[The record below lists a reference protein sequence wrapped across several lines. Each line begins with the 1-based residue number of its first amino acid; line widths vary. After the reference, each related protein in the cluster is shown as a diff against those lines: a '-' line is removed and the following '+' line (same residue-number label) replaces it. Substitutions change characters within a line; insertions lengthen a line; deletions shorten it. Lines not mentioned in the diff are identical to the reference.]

1 MMKRTDYCGA
11 VRKKDTGRVVVL
23 TGWVHRRRDHGA
35 IIFIDLRD
43 REGLVQVVFDCSD
56 PIKEFSIFQ
65 TQSRALRS
73 EYVIEVRGEIA
84 ERPAGTENPDILT
97 GEVELHASDITILNR
112 SLTPPFAIEDAQE
125 AAESLRLQYRYLD
138 LRRPSVQQKFILRHN
153 LSKTVR
159 HFLDKHGF
167 LEIETPFLTKSTPE
181 GARDFLVPSRLNP
194 QTFYALPQ
202 SPQLFKQILMI
213 AGFDRY
219 YQVVRCFRDEDLR
232 ADRQPEFT
240 QLDIEFSFLEAN
252 DILTLM
258 ETLIAHLFRELKG
271 IEMPT
276 PFQRLTYQQAMSR
289 FGVDKPD
296 IRFGLELKDITDLAA
311 QSQFKV
317 FLDVI
322 AKRGTSPAKGCI
334 KGINAT
340 GLAKS
345 SRSEIDALVQQ
356 ATTRGAKGLAWL
368 KVTET
373 GASCPAGIESPI
385 AKFFTPEILTQIRQ
399 RFSAVPGDL
408 LLFVA
413 DSEKVV
419 YAVLGALRLLL
430 ADKLSLIDKNKFK
443 PLWVVDFPLLEY
455 DDTEKRYSAIHHPFT
470 APMDEDIPLLKTDPL
485 SVRSKAYDFVLNG
498 CEIGG
503 GSIRIHQSDLQS
515 QIFELFG
522 IKKEEAESKF
532 GFLLQALQY
541 GAPPHGG
548 IAFGLD
554 RLVALLTGSDSIRD
568 VIAFPKTQKGICLMT
583 QAPSEVDPKQLK
595 ELYIKK
601 ME

>member
-1 MMKRTDYCGA
+1 MKRTDYCGTL
-11 VRKKDTGRVVVL
+11 RKKDSGRIVVL

-56 PIKEFSIFQ
+56 SAKESGLFQ
-65 TQSRALRS
+65 TQSRMLRS
-73 EYVIEVRGEIA
+73 EYVIEVRGEIV
-84 ERPAGTENPDILT
+84 ERPTGTGNPDMQT
-97 GEVELHASDITILNR
+97 GEIELHASDITILNR
-112 SLTPPFAIEDAQE
+112 SLTPPFSIEEDKE

-153 LSKTVR
+153 LSKAVR
-159 HFLDKHGF
+159 HFMDTNGF

-181 GARDFLVPSRLNP
+181 GARDFLVPSRLSP
-194 QTFYALPQ
+194 KTFYALPQ

-213 AGFDRY
+213 SGFDRY

-240 QLDIEFSFLEAN
+240 QLDIEFSFLEAQ
-252 DILTLM
+252 DILGLM
-258 ETLIAHLFRELKG
+258 ETLITNLFRDLKG
-271 IEMPT
+271 IDLPT
-276 PFQRLTYQQAMSR
+276 PFPRLTYQEAMNR

-296 IRFGLELKDITDLAA
+296 VRFGLELKEITDLAL

-317 FLDVI
+317 FLDVV
-322 AKRGTSPAKGCI
+322 AKKGAI

-345 SRSEIDALVQQ
+345 SRSEIDALGQE

-368 KVTET
+368 KITEN
-373 GASCPAGIESPI
+373 GIESPI
-385 AKFFTPEILTQIRQ
+385 AKFFTPEILGQIRE
-399 RFSAVPGDL
+399 RLNGTPGDL
-408 LLFVA
+408 LIFVA
-413 DSEKVV
+413 DSTKVV
-419 YAVLGALRLLL
+419 HAVLGGLRLLL
-430 ADKLSLIDKNKFK
+430 GQRLGLIDKDEFK
-443 PLWVVDFPLLEY
+443 PLWVIDFPLLEY
-455 DDTEKRYSAIHHPFT
+455 DDAEKRYVAIHHPFT
-470 APMDEDIPLLKTDPL
+470 APMDEDIDLLRTDPL

-522 IKKEEAESKF
+522 IKKEEAELKF

-554 RLVALLTGSDSIRD
+554 RLAALLTDSESIRD

-595 ELYIKK
+595 ELYIKNL
-601 ME
+601 

>member
-1 MMKRTDYCGA
+1 MIPSTTMKRTDYCGTL
-11 VRKKDTGRVVVL
+11 RKKDAGRVVVL

-43 REGLVQVVFDCSD
+43 REGLVQVVFDCADIANESS
-56 PIKEFSIFQ
+56 PFQ
-65 TQSRALRS
+65 TQARALRS
-73 EYVIEVRGEIA
+73 EYVIEVRGEIV
-84 ERPAGTENPDILT
+84 ERPADTGNPDMQT
-97 GEVELHASDITILNR
+97 GEIELHATNITILNR
-112 SLTPPFAIEDAQE
+112 SLTPPFSIEEDKE
-125 AAESLRLQYRYLD
+125 AAEALRLQYRYLD

-153 LSKTVR
+153 VSKAMR
-159 HFLDKHGF
+159 HFMDENGF

-194 QTFYALPQ
+194 KTFYALPQ

-213 AGFDRY
+213 SGFDRY

-240 QLDIEFSFLEAN
+240 QLDIEFSFMEAQ
-252 DILTLM
+252 DILALM
-258 ETLIAHLFRELKG
+258 EVMIVNLFKTLKG
-271 IEMPT
+271 IDIPV
-276 PFQRLTYQQAMSR
+276 PFPRLTYKQAMSR

-296 IRFGLELKDITDLAA
+296 IRFGLELKEITDFAA

-322 AKRGTSPAKGCI
+322 ARKGAI

-345 SRSEIDALVQQ
+345 SRSEIDALVLE

-373 GASCPAGIESPI
+373 GIESPI
-385 AKFFTPEILTQIRQ
+385 AKFFTPEILTQIKE
-399 RFSAVPGDL
+399 RFNAATGDL
-408 LLFVA
+408 ILFVA

-419 YAVLGALRLLL
+419 HAVLGGLRLLL
-430 ADKLSLIDKNKFK
+430 GQKLSLIDKDQFK
-443 PLWVVDFPLLEY
+443 PLWVTEFPLLEY
-455 DDTEKRYSAIHHPFT
+455 DDEEKRYVAIHHPFT
-470 APMDEDIPLLKTDPL
+470 APMDEDIALLRTEPL

-498 CEIGG
+498 SEVGG
-503 GSIRIHQSDLQS
+503 GSIRIHQSEMQS
-515 QIFELFG
+515 QIFELLG
-522 IKKEEAESKF
+522 IKKEDADLKF

-554 RLVALLTGSDSIRD
+554 RLVALLTGSESIRD

-583 QAPSEVDPKQLK
+583 QAPSDVDPKQLK
-595 ELYIKK
+595 ELYIKHP
-601 ME
+601 

>member
-1 MMKRTDYCGA
+1 MKRTDYCGTL
-11 VRKKDTGRVVVL
+11 RKKDSGRIVVL

-56 PIKEFSIFQ
+56 SAKESGLFQ
-65 TQSRALRS
+65 TQSRMLRS
-73 EYVIEVRGEIA
+73 EYVIEVRGEIV
-84 ERPAGTENPDILT
+84 ERPTGTGNPDMQT
-97 GEVELHASDITILNR
+97 GEIELHASDITILNR
-112 SLTPPFAIEDAQE
+112 SLTPPFSIEEDKE

-138 LRRPSVQQKFILRHN
+138 LRRPSVQKKFILRHN
-153 LSKTVR
+153 LSKAVR
-159 HFLDKHGF
+159 RFMDTNGF

-181 GARDFLVPSRLNP
+181 GARDFLVPSRLSP
-194 QTFYALPQ
+194 KTFYALPQ

-213 AGFDRY
+213 SGFDRY

-240 QLDIEFSFLEAN
+240 QLDIEFSFLEAQ
-252 DILTLM
+252 DILGLM
-258 ETLIAHLFRELKG
+258 ETLITNLFRDLKG
-271 IEMPT
+271 IDLPT
-276 PFQRLTYQQAMSR
+276 PFPRLTYQEAMNR

-296 IRFGLELKDITDLAA
+296 VRFGLELKEITDLAL

-317 FLDVI
+317 FLDVV
-322 AKRGTSPAKGCI
+322 AKKGAI

-345 SRSEIDALVQQ
+345 SRSEIDALGQE

-368 KVTET
+368 KITEN
-373 GASCPAGIESPI
+373 GIESPI
-385 AKFFTPEILTQIRQ
+385 AKFFTPEILGQIRE
-399 RFSAVPGDL
+399 RLNGTPGDL
-408 LLFVA
+408 LIFVA
-413 DSEKVV
+413 DSTKVV
-419 YAVLGALRLLL
+419 HAVLGGLRLLL
-430 ADKLSLIDKNKFK
+430 GQRLGLIDKDEFK
-443 PLWVVDFPLLEY
+443 PLWVIDFPLLEY
-455 DDTEKRYSAIHHPFT
+455 DDAEKRYVAIHHPFT
-470 APMDEDIPLLKTDPL
+470 APMDEDIDLLKTDPL

-515 QIFELFG
+515 QIFELLG
-522 IKKEEAESKF
+522 IKKEEAELKF

-554 RLVALLTGSDSIRD
+554 RLAALLTDSESIRD

-595 ELYIKK
+595 ELYIKNL
-601 ME
+601 

>member
-1 MMKRTDYCGA
+1 MKRTDYCGTLT
-11 VRKKDTGRVVVL
+11 KKDAGRVVVL

-56 PIKEFSIFQ
+56 PTKEASPFQ
-65 TQSRALRS
+65 TESRALRS
-73 EYVIEVRGEIA
+73 EYVIEVRGAIA
-84 ERPAGTENPDILT
+84 ERPTGTENPEMQT
-97 GEVELHASDITILNR
+97 GEIELHATDITILNR
-112 SLTPPFAIEDAQE
+112 SITPPFSIEEDKE

-138 LRRPSVQQKFILRHN
+138 LRRPSVQQKFILRHK
-153 LSKTVR
+153 LSKAMR
-159 HFLDKHGF
+159 HFMDDNGF

-194 QTFYALPQ
+194 KTFYALPQ

-213 AGFDRY
+213 SGFDRY

-240 QLDIEFSFLEAN
+240 QLDIEFSFLEAQ
-252 DILTLM
+252 DILCLM
-258 ETLIAHLFRELKG
+258 EAMIVNIFKELKG
-271 IEMPT
+271 IDLPT
-276 PFQRLTYQQAMSR
+276 PFPHLTYQEAIHR

-296 IRFGLELKDITDLAA
+296 IRFGLELKEITDLAA

-317 FLDVI
+317 FLDVV
-322 AKRGTSPAKGCI
+322 AKKGVI

-340 GLAKS
+340 GFAKS
-345 SRSEIDALVQQ
+345 SRSEIDALVAE

-368 KVTET
+368 KITADSVTT
-373 GASCPAGIESPI
+373 PAGVESPI
-385 AKFFTPEILTQIRQ
+385 AKFFTPEILTQIKE
-399 RFSAVPGDL
+399 RFNAVPGDIL
-408 LLFVA
+408 FFVA
-413 DSEKVV
+413 DSEKVAH
-419 YAVLGALRLLL
+419 AVLGGLRLLL
-430 ADKLSLIDKNKFK
+430 GQKLGLIDKRQFK
-443 PLWVVDFPLLEY
+443 PLWVTDFPLLEY
-455 DDTEKRYSAIHHPFT
+455 DDDEKRYVAIHHPFT
-470 APMDEDIPLLKTDPL
+470 APVDEDIPLLKTDPL

-498 CEIGG
+498 SEVGG

-515 QIFELFG
+515 QIFELLG
-522 IKKEEAESKF
+522 IKKEEAELKF

-554 RLVALLTGSDSIRD
+554 RFVALLTHSESIRD
-568 VIAFPKTQKGICLMT
+568 VIAFPKTQKGVCLMT

-595 ELYIKK
+595 ELYIGGDGPRR
-601 ME
+601 

>member
-1 MMKRTDYCGA
+1 MKRTDYCGA
-11 VRKKDTGRVVVL
+11 IRKKDTGRVVVL

-56 PIKEFSIFQ
+56 PIKESSLFQ

-73 EYVIEVRGEIA
+73 EYVIEVRGEIS

-97 GEVELHASDITILNR
+97 GEIELHASDITILNR
-112 SLTPPFAIEDAQE
+112 SLTPPFAIEDDPE

-153 LSKTVR
+153 LSKSVR
-159 HFLDKHGF
+159 HFLDQNGF

-240 QLDIEFSFLEAN
+240 QLDIEFSFLEAK

-258 ETLIAHLFRELKG
+258 ETLIANLFRELKG
-271 IEMPT
+271 IDLPT
-276 PFQRLTYQQAMSR
+276 PFPRLTYKEAMSR

-296 IRFGLELKDITDLAA
+296 VRFGLELKDITDLAL

-322 AKRGTSPAKGCI
+322 AKKGCI

-340 GLAKS
+340 RLAKS
-345 SRSEIDALVQQ
+345 SRSEIDALVLE

-368 KVTET
+368 KVT
-373 GASCPAGIESPI
+373 PDGIESPI
-385 AKFFTPEILTQIRQ
+385 AKFFSPESLTQIRE

-430 ADKLSLIDKNKFK
+430 ADKLSLIDKNEFK

-455 DDTEKRYSAIHHPFT
+455 DETEKRYSAIHHPFT
-470 APMDEDIPLLKTDPL
+470 APMDEDIPLLRTDPL

-522 IKKEEAESKF
+522 IKKEEADSKF

-554 RLVALLTGSDSIRD
+554 RLVALLTGSESIRD

-595 ELYIKK
+595 ELHIKNS
-601 ME
+601 

>member
-1 MMKRTDYCGA
+1 MKRTDYCGA
-11 VRKKDTGRVVVL
+11 IRKKDTGRVVVL

-56 PIKEFSIFQ
+56 PIKESSLFQ

-97 GEVELHASDITILNR
+97 GEIELHASEITILNR

-153 LSKTVR
+153 LSKAVR
-159 HFLDKHGF
+159 HFMDKNGF

-240 QLDIEFSFLEAN
+240 QLDIEFSFLEAK

-258 ETLIAHLFRELKG
+258 ETLIANLFRELKG
-271 IEMPT
+271 IEIPV
-276 PFQRLTYQQAMSR
+276 PFPRLTYQQAMSR

-296 IRFGLELKDITDLAA
+296 VRFGLELKDITDLAL

-322 AKRGTSPAKGCI
+322 AKKGFI

-345 SRSEIDALVQQ
+345 SRSEIDALVYE

-368 KVTET
+368 KVTDQ
-373 GASCPAGIESPI
+373 GVESPI
-385 AKFFTPEILTQIRQ
+385 AKFFTPEILNQIRE

-430 ADKLSLIDKNKFK
+430 ADKLSLIDKNQFK

-455 DDTEKRYSAIHHPFT
+455 DETEKRYSAIHHPFT
-470 APMDEDIPLLKTDPL
+470 APMDEDIPLLRTDPL

-554 RLVALLTGSDSIRD
+554 RLVALLTCSDSIRD

>member
-1 MMKRTDYCGA
+1 MKRTDYCGA
-11 VRKKDTGRVVVL
+11 IRKKDTGRVVVL

-56 PIKEFSIFQ
+56 PIKESSLFQ

-73 EYVIEVRGEIA
+73 EYVIEVRGEIS

-97 GEVELHASDITILNR
+97 GEIELHASDITILNR
-112 SLTPPFAIEDAQE
+112 SLTPPFAIEDDPE

-153 LSKTVR
+153 LSKSVR
-159 HFLDKHGF
+159 HFLDQNGF

-240 QLDIEFSFLEAN
+240 QLDIEFSFLEAK

-258 ETLIAHLFRELKG
+258 ETLIANLFRELKG
-271 IEMPT
+271 IDLPT
-276 PFQRLTYQQAMSR
+276 PFPRLTYKEAMSR

-296 IRFGLELKDITDLAA
+296 VRFGLELKDITDLAL

-322 AKRGTSPAKGCI
+322 AKKGCI

-340 GLAKS
+340 RLAKS
-345 SRSEIDALVQQ
+345 SRSEIDALVQE

-368 KVTET
+368 KVT
-373 GASCPAGIESPI
+373 PDGIESPI
-385 AKFFTPEILTQIRQ
+385 AKFFSPESLTQIRE

-430 ADKLSLIDKNKFK
+430 ADKLSLIDKNEFK

-455 DDTEKRYSAIHHPFT
+455 DETEKRYSAIHHPFT
-470 APMDEDIPLLKTDPL
+470 APMDEDIPLLRTDPL

-522 IKKEEAESKF
+522 IKKEEADSKF

-554 RLVALLTGSDSIRD
+554 RLVALLTGSESIRD

-595 ELYIKK
+595 ELHIKNS
-601 ME
+601 

>member
-1 MMKRTDYCGA
+1 MRRTDYCGTLT
-11 VRKKDTGRVVVL
+11 KKDTGRTVVL

-43 REGLVQVVFDCSD
+43 REGLIQVVFDCADSAKASD
-56 PIKEFSIFQ
+56 PFQ
-65 TQSRALRS
+65 TQSHALRS
-73 EYVIEVRGEIA
+73 EYVIEVRGQIA
-84 ERPAGTENPDILT
+84 ERPAGTENREMRT
-97 GEVELHASDITILNR
+97 GEIEIHATDLTILNR
-112 SLTPPFAIEDAQE
+112 ALTPPFSIEEDKE

-153 LSKTVR
+153 LSKAIRT
-159 HFLDKHGF
+159 FMDQNGF

-194 QTFYALPQ
+194 KTFYALPQ

-240 QLDIEFSFLEAN
+240 QLDIEFSFLEAE
-252 DILTLM
+252 DILGLM
-258 ETLIAHLFRELKG
+258 EILISHLFKELIG
-271 IEMPT
+271 IDLPA
-276 PFQRLTYQQAMSR
+276 PFPRLTYQEAMNR

-296 IRFGLELKDITDLAA
+296 VRFGLELKDITDLAG

-322 AKRGTSPAKGCI
+322 AKKGFI

-340 GLAKS
+340 GLSRS
-345 SRSEIDALVQQ
+345 SRSEIDALGQE

-368 KVTET
+368 KVTEQ
-373 GASCPAGIESPI
+373 GATCPAGIESPI
-385 AKFFTPEILTQIRQ
+385 AKFFTPEILNQIRE
-399 RFSAVPGDL
+399 RFNAVPGDL

-419 YAVLGALRLLL
+419 HAVLGALRLLL
-430 ADKLSLIDKNKFK
+430 AEKLSLIDKNQFK
-443 PLWVVDFPLLEY
+443 PLWVIDFPLVEY
-455 DDTEKRYSAIHHPFT
+455 DDAEKRYVAIHHPFT
-470 APMDEDIPLLKTDPL
+470 APMDEDIPLLNTDPL

-522 IKKEEAESKF
+522 IKKEEAELKF

-554 RLVALLTGSDSIRD
+554 RLVALLTGSESIRE

-583 QAPSEVDPKQLK
+583 QAPSDVDPKQLK
-595 ELYIKK
+595 ELYIRK
-601 ME
+601 E